1 MFLDAD
7 PSPVFLDVALCAAPL
22 SQPRRP
28 AAATNPAKRRV
39 VRLNQWGDE
48 DEDGGVR
55 LGDIAPM
62 SHEALE
68 RHRQLQLRAEQQAF
82 EDTERTRHEAAMQAA
97 YASARNMFAPRECA
111 PGIVVDPLP
120 CMSV

>member
-1 MFLDAD
+1 MFLDAY

-62 SHEALE
+62 SHEA
-68 RHRQLQLRAEQQAF
+68 
-82 EDTERTRHEAAMQAA
+82 AMQAA